1 MAKAGKERRIMKRRS
16 IGVMVLLFLITFG
29 IYPIIWII
37 KFQMELKAK
46 TGDGFGG
53 FGHFL
58 MLIFTFGIYGLYWQ
72 YAAGKRLAK
81 QGVEDHSV
89 LYLILS
95 LLAFGWLCPFLMQSQ
110 ANKIAE

>member
-1 MAKAGKERRIMKRRS
+1 MKRRS

-29 IYPIIWII
+29 IYPIIWFI

-58 MLIFTFGIYGLYWQ
+58 MLIFTIGIYGLYWQ

-81 QGVEDHSV
+81 QGVEDHSEIGRASCRERV
-89 LYLILS
+89 
-95 LLAFGWLCPFLMQSQ
+95 
-110 ANKIAE
+110 